1 MRFFLLFLF
10 LVSCSDSKA
19 PVDYF
24 AVETP
29 RPFGYVLGD
38 EITQRI
44 ILDTRPDVQLQTASL
59 PNKGQLNRWLNLNA
73 VSIKQSD
80 QHYEIELVYQVF
92 YATLE
97 VKALKIPGFNLQLSE
112 VGQTSNQ
119 AVPAWEFTISPL
131 RELSVRKTEQGE
143 YMRPDA
149 MPGLLSS
156 PLLWYGFFAGLLV
169 LLSTAIYLAYLYG
182 YFPTFIRR
190 LLFTRALR
198 QLAKLSLD
206 QMGQALTIVHHT
218 LNTLNRQPLFQNQ
231 LKDFYQRNPPYRG
244 VNAELEWFFQLS
256 NQYFF
261 AKNFNPRAED
271 FEKITTFCHHC
282 RQIER
287 GSR

>member
-10 LVSCSDSKA
+10 LVSCSDSRA

-44 ILDTRPDVQLQTASL
+44 ILETRPGVQLQTASI
-59 PNKGQLNRWLNLNA
+59 PKQGQLNRWLNLSA
-73 VSIKQSD
+73 VSIMQSD
-80 QHYEIELVYQVF
+80 QHYEIELVFQVF
-92 YATLE
+92 YAALE

-112 VGQTSNQ
+112 DGQTSNQ
-119 AVPAWEFTISPL
+119 AVPAWEFTMSPL

-149 MPGLLSS
+149 MPAFLSS
-156 PLLWYGFFAGLLV
+156 SLLWYGFFASLLI
-169 LLSTAIYLAYLYG
+169 LLTTAATLAYLYG
-182 YFPTFIRR
+182 YFPMLIRR
-190 LLFTRALR
+190 LLFKRALR
-198 QLAKLSLD
+198 QIAKLSTD
-206 QMGQALTIVHHT
+206 QMGQALTIVHQA

-231 LKDFYQRNPPYRG
+231 LSNFYQRNPKYRS
-244 VNAELEWFFQLS
+244 VSIELDWFFQLS

-261 AKNFNPRAED
+261 AENFNPRTDD
-271 FEKITTFCHHC
+271 FERITKFCHHC